1 MANEEQLAILKQGV
15 EAWNNWRKKN
25 ENVNVKIDL
34 EGAELGEAELGGADL
49 SDAHLRGAYLRGTRL
64 RGSVLHGANLI
75 DTDLIDTDL
84 IEADLRKADLS
95 VADLRGVDLRGT
107 DLRGAKLN
115 KAIALATKF
124 INLDLSEVIGLEE
137 IEHQFASTIGTDTI
151 QLSKGR
157 IPEAFLRGC
166 GLSDIDIEYS
176 KIYNPDLTNE
186 ETNKIVYQIYDLRA
200 TQAIQINPLFISYSH
215 GDTEFVDRMDKAL
228 TEKGV
233 RFWRD
238 IHDLKAGR
246 IETQI
251 DRAIQQNRIVLLVLS
266 ERSLAS
272 DWVEHEVRKARTLEK
287 ELGRDVLCPVAL
299 DESWKESKW
308 PERLMEQVMEYN
320 ILDFS
325 KWEDKATFDEKFAK
339 LLQGLDLFYKK
350 PEG

>member
-34 EGAELGEAELGGADL
+34 EGADIVDADL
-49 SDAHLRGAYLRGTRL
+49 
-64 RGSVLHGANLI
+64 V
-75 DTDLIDTDL
+75 
-84 IEADLRKADLS
+84 EADLRG
-95 VADLRGVDLRGT
+95 ADLRGVDLRGT